1 MDVQNEVALVRP
13 RLLNAVLAVCSA
25 CFLAACGATVDGL
38 EPQSGLAGSST
49 KIAANGSDG
58 TAQSTTTGSVSVA
71 GDAGGGDGAD
81 EARKSRSELKKVAD
95 AFAADPNVGIN
106 NYKIG
111 PLDIIE
117 ISVFQVPDLSRSLQV
132 AADGNMNYPLLGE
145 VRVAGMTPD
154 DLEQKL
160 ASELGAKYLKNP
172 QVSVYVKTFNSQRF
186 TIEGGIKKPG
196 VYPLTGDTSLLQ
208 AMAVAGG
215 LSELA
220 DESNI
225 VVFRQIGT
233 KRHAARFDVSAIR
246 DGSVEDPLLRKGDVV
261 VVHDS
266 MLKKTWANFTKA
278 LPVAGLFT
286 PLL

>member
-1 MDVQNEVALVRP
+1 MASN
-13 RLLNAVLAVCSA
+13 
-25 CFLAACGATVDGL
+25 
-38 EPQSGLAGSST
+38 
-49 KIAANGSDG
+49 
-58 TAQSTTTGSVSVA
+58 TGSVGLNGTSASSEV
-71 GDAGGGDGAD
+71 DADTK
-81 EARKSRSELKKVAD
+81 KSRSELKKVAD
-95 AFAADPNVGIN
+95 AFAADPDVGVN

-145 VRVAGMTPD
+145 VRAAGLTPD

-160 ASELGAKYLKNP
+160 ATELGAKYLKNP

-196 VYPLTGDTSLLQ
+196 LYPLTGDTTLLQ
-208 AMAVAGG
+208 AMALAGG
-215 LSELA
+215 LSDLA
-220 DESNI
+220 DESNV
-225 VVFRQIGT
+225 VVFRQIGE
-233 KRHAARFDVSAIR
+233 KRHAARFDVSSIR
-246 DGSVEDPLLRKGDVV
+246 DGSVTDPLLRKGDVV

-266 MLKKTWANFTKA
+266 MLKQTWANVSKA
-278 LPVAGLFT
+278 FPLANVFV